1 LNKWYTVDEWGR
13 KDDEDWD
20 ELFGIDDMKVG
31 DKIKFREEKQRY
43 TVQAASKRFLV
54 CTKPMNA
61 HRTVLYTIVDFE
73 LGIRGREDLIF
84 CAGFETMEQCEEALQ
99 RLESKETEVSSR
111 NWIPLDI
118 ENEEGTRRDN
128 EETSGEDGLMDEI
141 EPRPL
146 EDKVQGREAIALRN
160 LTEH

>member
-20 ELFGIDDMKVG
+20 ELF
-31 DKIKFREEKQRY
+31 
-43 TVQAASKRFLV
+43 S
-54 CTKPMNA
+54 
-61 HRTVLYTIVDFE
+61 
-73 LGIRGREDLIF
+73 
-84 CAGFETMEQCEEALQ
+84 CE
-99 RLESKETEVSSR
+99 
-111 NWIPLDI
+111 
-118 ENEEGTRRDN
+118 DN